1 MNLFDRK
8 GDWLQTYSGIAYWPL
23 DPRASEVAI
32 LDIAHALG
40 MVCRYAGHCKK
51 FYSVAEHCVHVSR
64 IVPPQDALAGLL
76 HDAPEAYIHD
86 ITRPLKRHLGGY
98 HGIERLNWLAICDAF
113 GIPEALPKS
122 VHDADTSMLFAERH
136 VLLREPPSPWGFAD
150 PGLARDVRIQCWSP
164 EVAKL
169 EFTGRFLELILERSR
184 KCA

>member
-1 MNLFDRK
+1 MNLSNRK
-8 GDWLQTYSGIAYWPL
+8 GDWLQTHSGIAYWPL

-32 LDIAHALG
+32 VDIAHALG
-40 MVCRYAGHCKK
+40 MVCRYAGHCNK

-86 ITRPLKRHLGGY
+86 ITRPLKRHLAGY
-98 HGIERLNWLAICDAF
+98 QGIEWMNWHAIAAAF
-113 GIPEALPKS
+113 RVDPVLPKS
-122 VHDADTSMLFAERH
+122 VHDADTSMLFVERRA
-136 VLLREPPSPWGFAD
+136 LLREPPAPWGFED
-150 PGLARDVRIQCWSP
+150 PGLAKNVRIECWSP
-164 EVAKL
+164 EAAKL